1 MPDAKSEQQGRERV
15 ARVFRYLK
23 ALNEHRNPAKRD
35 LSDQPWTLWF
45 RNLPDHPLIERHLP
59 NGKDAEDDDFIL
71 KVGRPTFTQGPPPPL
86 PIQEWL
92 EGDWEDADA
101 EVLLVEA
108 KGDVGAEPV
117 RFDTEPRRVE
127 TYERW
132 RAQHD
137 AWVRTERPAR
147 SAMKIFEQ
155 LYELYGRIE
164 REAENIELVLGDGI
178 LSWKKLDGSI
188 YHPILLQRIHLA
200 FNPSVPEFTL
210 IETGREVELYSA
222 LFRSMPDIEPKVL
235 ARCREE
241 LDRGGFHPL
250 GGAETLEFL
259 KRFVVQLSP
268 RGQFGE
274 GAPEKEAEDP

>member
-137 AWVRTERPAR
+137 GRWREAKHRPA
-147 SAMKIFEQ
+147 
-155 LYELYGRIE
+155 
-164 REAENIELVLGDGI
+164 
-178 LSWKKLDGSI
+178 
-188 YHPILLQRIHLA
+188 
-200 FNPSVPEFTL
+200 
-210 IETGREVELYSA
+210 
-222 LFRSMPDIEPKVL
+222 EPKRPRHRSSYGYRHWGKSRPKRSG
-235 ARCREE
+235 A
-241 LDRGGFHPL
+241 DRP
-250 GGAETLEFL
+250 GAAEPGRRWHGDRRWR
-259 KRFVVQLSP
+259 KDR
-268 RGQFGE
+268 RGRG
-274 GAPEKEAEDP
+274 